1 MSEIRY
7 RLAKPSDAKEIANV
21 HWHVRDRYDKGIFLS
36 LGKGF
41 LEAYYKVTLNDPWE
55 MVICAVNEAGE
66 IVGFISTSLN
76 AKEKYR
82 NIRGHRLSLGCAAA
96 KAIILNPKLL
106 RAVWSRYSSLSKKSD
121 SFIKVDGVRV
131 GYWCWLK
138 KDDSY
143 KSVELSQ
150 LNGKVLRSLG
160 VKEIYFEV
168 DKFNKAVYKYNL
180 KIAKAEPIE
189 EINLPDGR
197 VRVLFRKKY
206 EQ

>member
-1 MSEIRY
+1 MCEIKY
-7 RLAKPSDAKEIANV
+7 RFAKPSDAKEIANV

-82 NIRGHRLSLGCAAA
+82 NIRSHRISLGCAAV

-106 RAVWSRYSSLSKKSD
+106 RSVWSRYSSLGNNND

-131 GYWCWLK
+131 GY
-138 KDDSY
+138 
-143 KSVELSQ
+143 
-150 LNGKVLRSLG
+150 
-160 VKEIYFEV
+160 
-168 DKFNKAVYKYNL
+168 
-180 KIAKAEPIE
+180 
-189 EINLPDGR
+189 
-197 VRVLFRKKY
+197 
-206 EQ
+206 